1 MVMKVYNLFDEAE
14 KNLVEARKNLD
25 ACEMFL
31 DLLRENIRNSIK
43 ESEELMEENEVL
55 RKRLEYE
62 QPFDFE

>member
-1 MVMKVYNLFDEAE
+1 MVVKIYNLFDEAE

-31 DLLRENIRNSIK
+31 ELLRENIRDSIK
-43 ESEELMEENEVL
+43 ESEELIEENEAL
-55 RKRLEYE
+55 HKRLEYE

>member
-1 MVMKVYNLFDEAE
+1 MAVKIYNLFDEAE
-14 KNLVEARKNLD
+14 KNMVEARKNLD

-43 ESEELMEENEVL
+43 ESEELMEEHEAL
-55 RKRLEYE
+55 RKRLEFE

>member
-1 MVMKVYNLFDEAE
+1 MTVKIYNLFDEAE

-25 ACEMFL
+25 SCEMFL
-31 DLLRENIRNSIK
+31 ELLRESIRNSIK

-55 RKRLEYE
+55 RKRLEFE

>member
-14 KNLVEARKNLD
+14 NNLVEARKNLD

>member
-43 ESEELMEENEVL
+43 ESEELMEENEAL
-55 RKRLEYE
+55 RKRMEYE

>member
-1 MVMKVYNLFDEAE
+1 MAVKIYNLFDEAE

-43 ESEELMEENEVL
+43 ESEELMEENEAL
-55 RKRLEYE
+55 RKRLEFE

>member
-25 ACEMFL
+25 VCEMFL

-43 ESEELMEENEVL
+43 ESEELMAENEVL
-55 RKRLEYE
+55 RKRMEYE

>member
-43 ESEELMEENEVL
+43 ESEDLMEENEAL
-55 RKRLEYE
+55 RKRIEYE